1 MPCSRVRG
9 SAYLVFSGADG
20 SGKTTVVRLLASY
33 LSSRGSTCVHWFRGT
48 HLLASLLSRFL
59 SRFSSFRGF
68 CNPYYGTC
76 IPRKLRWLWVHVE
89 FWSLIPHVLTRFLLR
104 LFCDILVCDR
114 GFMDFIVWVVI
125 TLDHPSFLSSIYG
138 RFLLR
143 LATLEDP
150 IYLYADLEILSRRAD
165 VSREF
170 IVREL
175 AVYSVLA
182 RYVAKCS
189 IDTGRNRPVR
199 VAAEVLKCL
208 EKQKQ

>member
-1 MPCSRVRG
+1 
-9 SAYLVFSGADG
+9 
-20 SGKTTVVRLLASY
+20 
-33 LSSRGSTCVHWFRGT
+33 
-48 HLLASLLSRFL
+48 
-59 SRFSSFRGF
+59 
-68 CNPYYGTC
+68 
-76 IPRKLRWLWVHVE
+76 LWVHIE

-165 VSREF
+165 VPRDF